1 MNIIINDKAVPKTEL
16 LQLIKKSK
24 IRAIRRLRKYAQIGL
39 KDAKDVVDNLA
50 KNPNHYDNLAFET
63 PKVDE
68 KGLGSSIDDLKN
80 SQKEEASSQRKP
92 IAGSH
97 FLKPNRSNKLL
108 FLGLIGF
115 ALLLIYYFIKDNM

>member
-24 IRAIRRLRKYAQIGL
+24 IRAIKRLKKYAQIGL

-50 KNPNHYDNLAFET
+50 MNPNHYDNLAFEKST
-63 PKVDE
+63 VGE
-68 KGLGSSIDDLKN
+68 KGLGSIIEDLKN
-80 SQKEEASSQRKP
+80 SQKEGDSNHRRP

-97 FLKPNRSNKLL
+97 FLKPKRSNKLL
-108 FLGLIGF
+108 FFGLIGF
-115 ALLLIYYFIKDNM
+115 ALLIIYYFLKDSM